1 MVIRPRQHIDK
12 ARLEESQKETG
23 DSQKETGDSG
33 M

>member
-1 MVIRPRQHIDK
+1 MVIRPRHHIDK

-23 DSQKETGDSG
+23 DSG